1 MLAEVRR
8 HLRRGFCTLTLALGL
23 ACGMGAQQARPILGV
38 AIDYQPEAFAAR
50 LATLQA
56 QGVEEVVV
64 RLRGLPAPKAWDALI
79 ESVER
84 TGLRWRLW
92 LADLPR
98 TDGWTIAPE
107 RYRLPGNPEG
117 VYPIAIADA
126 TRVLV
131 LVSPRDVPLIRL
143 QTMLELTGGRTT
155 AVVGDTAES
164 VLLLY
169 PQRRAAL
176 PDLWEGWDAYRDN
189 LLRLL
194 KRRAPRTGFQ
204 GWLVQSDWDAVSLST
219 IALSALAQAEWG
231 AYLKTRYPDL
241 VELERAWDLGVQMPS
256 HESAAR
262 LIPLW
267 REGRGLPFLIA
278 LDGSLRPSEVNSL
291 RSKFW
296 DDWHAFL
303 RTRWQQLLGGLR
315 DALRTH
321 TPNAE
326 FAVVQT
332 APNPAE
338 LPIPM
343 GFFEPQLPSGW
354 LLPAAWRSAWR
365 TQLLQESFRRE
376 RENDPMALVVL
387 QWAGDT
393 AERASLFQ
401 NFAREMGIERIFWL
415 AEGVDIP
422 QEVWKTLRDT
432 DIPPEMPAFQPF
444 PITMWGL
451 TQVQRYRSGWWVPS
465 DQPDLQP
472 LLWGF
477 EIHGFQRGT
486 EVRTLDAQG
495 NLTITRQL
503 ELCLWV
509 EEGEREITLRRFDRA
524 PLTAFDLNGM
534 PVRLEVRGDFV
545 RLRVGTTPVRI
556 RGFQTEPVCET
567 SVEHWT
573 QRVATLQKRGN
584 PAGQDVQVLRFN
596 FDNAL
601 NLYRRNP
608 AQGFGLVRTN
618 WFEFERA
625 YMPYRWIEAE
635 NARQH
640 EFGTVRRDKAV
651 SGGATLWLGAPF
663 PSQGA
668 SATYSLTIRETG
680 NYTLWLAV
688 RGIPTGSVAWQ
699 IVPNTENAKPI
710 AEGMSPLS
718 EGQVVSR
725 YADQCYWLVI
735 GSAALPAGEY
745 RLRLRWQPAVNT
757 QPPHYAEWDVI
768 FVAPTGI
775 QPKHVLPPLN

>member
-1 MLAEVRR
+1 MRR
-8 HLRRGFCTLTLALGL
+8 SLRYRVWALTLALGL
-23 ACGMGAQQARPILGV
+23 ACWAGAQGTRPVLGIAV
-38 AIDYQPEAFAAR
+38 DYQPERFGAHLSA
-50 LATLQA
+50 LQA
-56 QGVEEVVV
+56 QGVEEVVI
-64 RLRGLPAPKAWDALI
+64 RLRGLPTPEVWEALV
-79 ESVER
+79 ESAEHA
-84 TGLRWRLW
+84 GLRWRLW
-92 LADLPR
+92 LTELPR
-98 TDGWTIAPE
+98 VDGWTIAPE
-107 RYRLPGNPEG
+107 RYRLSGNPEG
-117 VYPIAIADA
+117 VYPIALADA
-126 TRVLV
+126 TQVLL
-131 LVSPRDVPLIRL
+131 LVSPRDAPLIRL
-143 QTMLELTGGRTT
+143 QTMLELTEGRTT

-169 PQRRAAL
+169 PLRRAAL
-176 PDLWEGWDAYRDN
+176 PDLWEGWDAYRDG

-204 GWLVQSDWDAVSLST
+204 GWLLQSDWDAVSLST
-219 IALSALAQAEWG
+219 MPLSALAQAEWS

-241 VELERAWDLGVQMPS
+241 VELERAWDLGIQLPS

-262 LIPLW
+262 LVPLW
-267 REGRGLPFLIA
+267 REGRGLPFLIT
-278 LDGSLRPSEVNSL
+278 LDGSLRPSEVNPP

-303 RTRWQQLLGGLR
+303 RTRWQQLLEGLR
-315 DALRTH
+315 DALRVH

-338 LPIPM
+338 LPIPT
-343 GFFEPQLPSGW
+343 GFLEPQLPSGW
-354 LLPAAWRSAWR
+354 LLPASWRNEWR
-365 TQLLQESFRRE
+365 MQLLHETFRRE
-376 RENDPMALVVL
+376 RENNPLALVVL
-387 QWAGDT
+387 QWVGDT

-401 NFAREMGIERIFWL
+401 SFAREMGIERVYWL
-415 AEGVDIP
+415 AEPTDIP
-422 QEVWKTLRDT
+422 QEVWKTLREGDT
-432 DIPPEMPAFQPF
+432 PPEMPAFQPF

-486 EVRTLDAQG
+486 EIRTLDAQG
-495 NLTITRQL
+495 NLLISRQL

-509 EEGEREITLRRFDRA
+509 EEGERTITLRRFDRA
-524 PLTAFDLNGM
+524 PLTAFDLNGE
-534 PVRLEVRGDFV
+534 PVRLEVRGDTV

-556 RGFQTEPVCET
+556 RGFQAEPVCET
-567 SVEHWT
+567 SVEQWT

-584 PAGQDVQVLRFN
+584 PAGQDLQVLRFN

-640 EFGTVRRDKAV
+640 EFGTIRRDKAV

-663 PSQGA
+663 PLQGA
-668 SATYSLTIRETG
+668 SATYSLAVREAG
-680 NYTLWLAV
+680 NYTVWLAV
-688 RGIPTGSVAWQ
+688 RGTPTGSVAWQ
-699 IVPNTENAKPI
+699 VVPNADDAKPV
-710 AEGMSPLS
+710 AEGVMPLS
-718 EGQVVSR
+718 EGRIVSC
-725 YADQCYWLVI
+725 YADQCYWLAI
-735 GSAALPAGEY
+735 GSATLPAGEY
-745 RLRLRWQPAVNT
+745 QLRLRWQPAPNARL
-757 QPPHYAEWDVI
+757 PHYAEWDVI
-768 FVAPTGI
+768 FVAPAGI